1 MKVNLNRVDDAFHF
15 EASNEEGKIVSID
28 AAEAIGGG
36 NNGVRPMQ
44 LLLMGLGGW
53 SGIDVIN
60 ILKKQKQIIEDFQI
74 EIDANRF
81 EGVEPSVFETIHINF
96 KLIGDTLNDA
106 KVLRAVK
113 LSMDKYCSVSAI
125 LEKTAQI
132 TYAAFLNGKKIED
145 VG

>member
-1 MKVNLNRVDDAFHF
+1 MKISLNRVDDAFHF
-15 EASNEEGKIVSID
+15 EASNEDGKIVSID

-44 LLLMGLGGW
+44 LLLMGLGGC

-60 ILKKQKQIIEDFQI
+60 ILKKQKQVIEDFQI

-81 EGVEPSVFETIHINF
+81 EGVEPSLFEKIHIDF
-96 KLIGDTLNDA
+96 KLIGTSLNGS

-125 LEKTAQI
+125 LEKTAKI
-132 TYAAFLNGKKIED
+132 SYGAYLNGKKIED